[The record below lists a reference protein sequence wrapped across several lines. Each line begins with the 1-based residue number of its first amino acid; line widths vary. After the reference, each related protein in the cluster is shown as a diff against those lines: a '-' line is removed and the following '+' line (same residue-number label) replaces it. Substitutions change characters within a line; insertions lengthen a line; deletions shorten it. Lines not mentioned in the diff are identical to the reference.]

1 MDVAIY
7 FSLISPESFFS
18 MTPKSSR
25 DTTFPL
31 IGHGQFW
38 RFTIFL
44 PIVMGKCKKF
54 MTTFPKKSDKV
65 WKIHGYFSENL
76 LRVI

>member
-44 PIVMGKCKKF
+44 TIVMGKCKKF
-54 MTTFPKKSDKV
+54 MATFPEKSGEI
-65 WKIHGYFSENL
+65 WKIDGYFSENL
-76 LRVI
+76 LRAI